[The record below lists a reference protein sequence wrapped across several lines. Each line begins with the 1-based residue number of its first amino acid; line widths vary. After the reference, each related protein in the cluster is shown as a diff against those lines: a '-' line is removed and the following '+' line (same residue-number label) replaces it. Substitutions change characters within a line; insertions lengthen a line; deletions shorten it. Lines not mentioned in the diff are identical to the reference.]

1 MPNRPAILRW
11 LAACLTGLA
20 AWLMMAAPAAAH
32 EVRPAYLEVIE
43 TSPGTYDV
51 TWKQPVLDG
60 RRLKIDP
67 VFPEACAREG
77 EYVASPGGTL
87 VQRWTTHCDLSQG
100 EIRIDGLE
108 RTLTDAFVRIDRLEG
123 DDIGAVLRP
132 AAPVLDL
139 TVPTGAPVATY
150 FRIGVEHIIFGWD
163 HLLFVLGMVLL
174 VRPRQLLLTLTAFT
188 VAHSITL
195 AAATLGGITLPG
207 PPVEITIAMSIA
219 LLGAEAM
226 HRIKGWNTLSQRI
239 PWAIAFGFGLIHGFG
254 FAGALAE
261 IGLPEGAEA
270 MALLLFNVGVE
281 AGQILFVSALLAL
294 AFLVHRLAQKAM
306 LPARAVLAYFIGFM
320 GSYWAIER
328 IAGAFF
334 GI

>member
-1 MPNRPAILRW
+1 MPNS
-11 LAACLTGLA
+11 A
-20 AWLMMAAPAAAH
+20 AWLRILLAGLVAWLWLGLPGAAH
-32 EVRPAYLEVIE
+32 EVRPAYLEIIE
-43 TSPGTYDV
+43 TTPGTYEV

-67 VFPEACAREG
+67 ILPDACGRTG
-77 EYVASPGGTL
+77 EYVTPIGATL
-87 VQRWTTHCDLSQG
+87 VQRWQTTCDLNQG
-100 EIRIDGLE
+100 EIRIDGLD
-108 RTLTDAFVRIDRLEG
+108 RTLTDVFVRIDRLEG
-123 DDIGAVLRP
+123 EDIAAVLRP
-132 AAPVLDL
+132 GNTALDL

-150 FRIGVEHIIFGWD
+150 FRIGVEHILFGWD

-174 VRPRQLLLTLTAFT
+174 VKPRQILWTLTAFT

-195 AAATLGGITLPG
+195 ASASLGGLTLPG
-207 PPVEITIAMSIA
+207 PPVEIVIAMSIA

-226 HRIKGWNTLSQRI
+226 HRIKGWMTLSQKI

-261 IGLPEGAEA
+261 IGLPKGAEA
-270 MALLLFNVGVE
+270 AALLLFNLGVE
-281 AGQILFVSALLAL
+281 AGQILFVTAVLSLAWI
-294 AFLVHRLAQKAM
+294 AYRLAS
-306 LPARAVLAYFIGFM
+306 ARMIMVRAALAYFIGIM

-334 GI
+334 S

>member
-1 MPNRPAILRW
+1 MIRWLMVCIAGLATW
-11 LAACLTGLA
+11 LAAAG
-20 AWLMMAAPAAAH
+20 PAVAH
-32 EVRPAYLEVIE
+32 EVRPAYLEVTE
-43 TSPGTYDV
+43 VSPGTYEV

-67 VFPEACAREG
+67 VFPQACAREG
-77 EYVASPGGTL
+77 EYVTSPGGTI
-87 VQRWTTHCDLSQG
+87 VQRWTTQCDLNQG

-132 AAPVLDL
+132 ASPVLDL
-139 TVPTGAPVATY
+139 TVPTGAPVAAY

-261 IGLPEGAEA
+261 IGLPKGAEA

-281 AGQILFVSALLAL
+281 AGQILFVSVLLAAAFIIHKL
-294 AFLVHRLAQKAM
+294 A
-306 LPARAVLAYFIGFM
+306 ARGMVPVRVGLAYFIGCM

-334 GI
+334 GV

>member
-1 MPNRPAILRW
+1 
-11 LAACLTGLA
+11 
-20 AWLMMAAPAAAH
+20 
-32 EVRPAYLEVIE
+32 
-43 TSPGTYDV
+43 
-51 TWKQPVLDG
+51 
-60 RRLKIDP
+60 
-67 VFPEACAREG
+67 
-77 EYVASPGGTL
+77 
-87 VQRWTTHCDLSQG
+87 
-100 EIRIDGLE
+100 
-108 RTLTDAFVRIDRLEG
+108 
-123 DDIGAVLRP
+123 
-132 AAPVLDL
+132 
-139 TVPTGAPVATY
+139 
-150 FRIGVEHIIFGWD
+150 
-163 HLLFVLGMVLL
+163 MVLL

-261 IGLPEGAEA
+261 IGLPKGAEA

-281 AGQILFVSALLAL
+281 AGQILFVSVLLAG
-294 AFLVHRLAQKAM
+294 AFIVHRLAAKRMVA
-306 LPARAVLAYFIGFM
+306 LRAVLAYFIGFM

>member
-1 MPNRPAILRW
+1 MPNRSGMARW
-11 LAACLTGLA
+11 LAACLAGFA
-20 AWLMMAAPAAAH
+20 VWLTVAAPAAAH

-43 TSPGTYDV
+43 IAPGTYDV

-77 EYVASPGGTL
+77 EYVTSPGGTL
-87 VQRWTTHCDLSQG
+87 VQRWTTRCDLNVG

-123 DDIGAVLRP
+123 DDLGAVLRP
-132 AAPVLDL
+132 SSPVLDL
-139 TVPTGAPVATY
+139 TVPTGAPVAAY
-150 FRIGVEHIIFGWD
+150 FQIGVEHIIFGWD

-226 HRIKGWNTLSQRI
+226 HRIKGWDTLSQRI

-254 FAGALAE
+254 FAGALSE
-261 IGLPEGAEA
+261 IGLPKGAEA
-270 MALLLFNVGVE
+270 MALLLFNIGVE
-281 AGQILFVSALLAL
+281 AGQVLFVSVMLAAAFIVHKL
-294 AFLVHRLAQKAM
+294 A
-306 LPARAVLAYFIGFM
+306 ARGMVPVRVGLAYFIGFM

-334 GI
+334 GV

>member
-1 MPNRPAILRW
+1 MTNRAVVLRTFQACF
-11 LAACLTGLA
+11 LACLS
-20 AWLMMAAPAAAH
+20 WLLCAGTATAH
-32 EVRPAYLEVIE
+32 EVRPAYLEITE
-43 TSPGTYDV
+43 AAPGTYEV

-67 VFPEACAREG
+67 ILPEACVRTG
-77 EYVASPGGTL
+77 EYVTPVGGTL
-87 VQRWTTHCDLSQG
+87 VQRWSISCDLNTG
-100 EIRIDGLE
+100 EIRIDGLD
-108 RTLTDAFVRIDRLEG
+108 RTLTDVFVRIDRLEG

-132 AAPVLDL
+132 GNASLDL

-150 FRIGVEHIIFGWD
+150 FRIGVEHILFGWD

-195 AAATLGGITLPG
+195 ASATLAGVTLPG

-219 LLGAEAM
+219 LLGAEAI
-226 HRIKGWNTLSQRI
+226 HRIKGWMTLSQKI

-254 FAGALAE
+254 FAGALSE
-261 IGLPEGAEA
+261 IGLPKGEEA
-270 MALLLFNVGVE
+270 LALLLFNLGVE
-281 AGQILFVSALLAL
+281 AGQILFVSAVLSIAWVFYKLAAKRMVL
-294 AFLVHRLAQKAM
+294 ARTA
-306 LPARAVLAYFIGFM
+306 LAYFIGIM

-328 IAGAFF
+328 IANAFF
-334 GI
+334 S